1 MRFLYLFI
9 AIVSETVGTTLL
21 KQSDG
26 FSRLGPTLA
35 SLGAYGLA
43 FYFLSLTLR
52 EIPTG
57 VAYALWSGIGIVLV
71 AIIAWLVHGQRPDA
85 PATLGMGLILAGVVV
100 MQVWSKVSTH

>member
-71 AIIAWLVHGQRPDA
+71 AIIAWLVHGQRPDV
-85 PATLGMGLILAGVVV
+85 PAALGMGLILAGVVV

>member
-1 MRFLYLFI
+1 MRFLYLFV

-85 PATLGMGLILAGVVV
+85 PAVLGMGLILAGVVV

>member
-1 MRFLYLFI
+1 MRFLYLFV

-71 AIIAWLVHGQRPDA
+71 ASIAWLVHGQRPDA
-85 PATLGMGLILAGVVV
+85 PAALGMGLILAGVVV